1 MNVLNRKEKTML
13 KPIKKNV
20 IVKAIEKEKVSSG
33 GIILADVDREAA
45 TKGQVVAIG
54 TEVTEVQVD
63 EVILPNWQKAKKSK
77 FDDQEFWVI
86 HEDDIILV
94 FDGE

>member
-1 MNVLNRKEKTML
+1 ML

-45 TKGQVVAIG
+45 TKGQVIAIG

>member
-1 MNVLNRKEKTML
+1 ML

-20 IVKAIEKEKVSSG
+20 IVEVIQKEKVSSG
-33 GIILADVDREAA
+33 GILLAEVDREEAS
-45 TKGQVVAIG
+45 KGIVIG
-54 TEVTEVQVD
+54 IGPEVTEVKLG

-77 FDDQEFWVI
+77 FDDQEFWIV
-86 HEDDIILV
+86 HEDDIVLV

>member
-1 MNVLNRKEKTML
+1 MLL

-20 IVKAIEKEKVSSG
+20 IVQVIEKEKVTASG
-33 GIILADVDREAA
+33 ILLAEVDREAA
-45 TKGQVVAIG
+45 SKGTVIAIG
-54 TEVTEVQVD
+54 PEVTEVKLG

-77 FDDQEFWVI
+77 FDDLEFWIV
-86 HEDDIILV
+86 HEDDIVLV

>member
-1 MNVLNRKEKTML
+1 ML

-54 TEVTEVQVD
+54 KEVTEVQVD

-86 HEDDIILV
+86 HEDEIILV

>member
-1 MNVLNRKEKTML
+1 ML

>member
-1 MNVLNRKEKTML
+1 ML

-45 TKGQVVAIG
+45 TKGQVIAIG
-54 TEVTEVQVD
+54 TDVTEVQVD
-63 EVILPNWQKAKKSK
+63 GIVLPNWQKAKKSK

>member
-45 TKGQVVAIG
+45 TKAQVVAIG

-63 EVILPNWQKAKKSK
+63 EVVLPNWQKAKKSK

>member
-1 MNVLNRKEKTML
+1 ML

-20 IVKAIEKEKVSSG
+20 IIKAIEKEKVSSG

-45 TKGQVVAIG
+45 TKGQVIAIG